1 MPTVKELT
9 ANFISVLDAKDLDGL
24 RTIGL
29 DDVSFVT
36 PDFDGS
42 GGRDFV
48 DYLGKWT
55 IGFPD
60 YTLEAGPIIG
70 EGTSSAFSWVFRGT
84 NTGPLKTDA
93 GELPPTGK
101 VVAVTLLGTAV
112 WEGSQLKEMFM
123 VWDQLLMMQQLGL
136 A

>member
-48 DYLGKWT
+48 AYLGKWT
-55 IGFPD
+55 TGFPD
-60 YTLEAGPIIG
+60 YKLEAGPIIG
-70 EGTSSAFSWVFRGT
+70 EGKSSAFSWVFRGT